1 MNTVVRELPR
11 LWEPLEVYRKGE
23 RVIDRE
29 RDDVRHTEEGG
40 VFEALAD
47 HRAGYLNPRYVA
59 KDRPGEFWK
68 RVVASICP
76 ACEQPWSEHALS
88 IDGYSPKC
96 LPAKPRLVSRVLT
109 APIWLLNFLVNGDE

>member
-1 MNTVVRELPR
+1 MPTDSQDARCSAAQPR

-29 RDDVRHTEEGG
+29 RDDVRHMEEGG

-68 RVVASICP
+68 RV
-76 ACEQPWSEHALS
+76 SE
-88 IDGYSPKC
+88 
-96 LPAKPRLVSRVLT
+96 
-109 APIWLLNFLVNGDE
+109 